1 MDIEEIVTKTIDCAM
16 EVRKY
21 FGEGYLESV
30 YQESLLVELRHAG
43 LQAEKEFPIKVY
55 YKDGR
60 EVGFFKVDI
69 LVEHAL
75 IVELKAAT
83 ELTPRHEM
91 QLVNY
96 LKCTRME
103 TGLLINF
110 WGPTIEIRRKYR
122 NYKPRGSYGR

>member
-1 MDIEEIVTKTIDCAM
+1 M

-30 YQESLLVELRHAG
+30 YQEALLIELHHAG

-55 YKDGR
+55 YKDGS
-60 EVGFFKVDI
+60 EVGLFKADL

-75 IVELKAAT
+75 IVELKATT
-83 ELTPRHEM
+83 ELTSRHEM

-96 LKCTRME
+96 LKSTHME

-122 NYKPRGSYGR
+122 YYKPRGFYGR

>member
-1 MDIEEIVTKTIDCAM
+1 MRVCKPK
-16 EVRKY
+16 R
-21 FGEGYLESV
+21 S
-30 YQESLLVELRHAG
+30 SLV
-43 LQAEKEFPIKVY
+43 KVY
-55 YKDGR
+55 YKDGS

-75 IVELKAAT
+75 IVELKATT

>member
-43 LQAEKEFPIKVY
+43 LQAEKEFSIKVY
-55 YKDGR
+55 YKDGS

-75 IVELKAAT
+75 I
-83 ELTPRHEM
+83 
-91 QLVNY
+91 
-96 LKCTRME
+96 
-103 TGLLINF
+103 
-110 WGPTIEIRRKYR
+110 
-122 NYKPRGSYGR
+122 S